1 MFTEA
6 SRKSQFQVSW
16 QETGFKLR
24 TTNVKLPNATVFQAE
39 LYAEQSGLKQKKT
52 FTDDLKCSAIYF
64 NLLQWNEE

>member
-24 TTNVKLPNATVFQAE
+24 TTNVKVQNATVFQAE
-39 LYAEQSGLKQKKT
+39 LSAEQSGLRQKK
-52 FTDDLKCSAIYF
+52 K
-64 NLLQWNEE
+64 LLQIT